1 MRNLHNGAVLLL
13 HAVSK
18 DNADALDMIIKG
30 AVEKGYDFGDPNEIL
45 LIGKAGSG

>member
-1 MRNLHNGAVLLL
+1 MNNLHNGAVILL

-30 AVEKGYDFGDPNEIL
+30 AREKGYEFGDVNEL
-45 LIGKAGSG
+45 